1 MKQAG
6 FRTFVVTNQSGIGR
20 GLITEAQY
28 RAVQEELLRQIGDRA
43 IDASYFC
50 PDAPGVPSARRKP
63 EPGMV
68 LEAAADFDLD
78 LARSWFIGDKSADI
92 ECGRRAGAADHP
104 GADRL
109 RRRSRTASRT
119 FGRRTSWRPS
129 ESCCGDRPHQS
140 PATCRYMCQEAR
152 YAWRSDHYHS
162 HNVLAVLLLKTRAV
176 APVSTFTAVKTCL
189 SCRSAARADIAQ
201 W

>member
-1 MKQAG
+1 MEEVHYCGDPAQVKLYPGVPDALASLKQAG

-28 RAVQEELLRQIGDRA
+28 RAVQGELLRQIGDRA

-78 LARSWFIGDKSADI
+78 LAGSYFIGDKSADI
-92 ECGRRAGAADHP
+92 ECGRRAGMRTILVLTGYGAEQNCQPDFRVADVVEAI
-104 GADRL
+104 GIVL
-109 RRRSRTASRT
+109 R
-119 FGRRTSWRPS
+119 G
-129 ESCCGDRPHQS
+129 
-140 PATCRYMCQEAR
+140 
-152 YAWRSDHYHS
+152 
-162 HNVLAVLLLKTRAV
+162 
-176 APVSTFTAVKTCL
+176 
-189 SCRSAARADIAQ
+189 
-201 W
+201 